1 LQPAPP
7 AWKSFENLLANV
19 RINSSESFRR
29 ANEGELAR
37 CGAKQQ
43 DLQKAVM
50 DALDE
55 AAQIIFNNFGTNFL
69 AVKQW
74 SPDVLL
80 DAMQALTSQLHII
93 SRATTLYSVSLPNEI
108 YQKIPERFKM
118 WETLMSI
125 TSAALVP
132 VCTFFQTTKVDLQN
146 TAILDFARNVLG
158 PSSTYIISIA
168 QQFLWG
174 TLYPATCFSSAVLRL
189 WGHGCHII
197 FLPGFI
203 SGFISF

>member
-1 LQPAPP
+1 LHPAPP

-19 RINSSESFRR
+19 RTNSSEIFRK
-29 ANEGELAR
+29 ANDADLAR
-37 CGAKQQ
+37 CEEKQQ

-55 AAQIIFNNFGTNFL
+55 AAQIIFDNFGTKFL
-69 AVKQW
+69 AVKTW
-74 SPDVLL
+74 SPDVLQ
-80 DAMQALTSQLHII
+80 DAMQALTSQLHTI
-93 SRATTLYSVSLPNEI
+93 SGVTTQYSGSLPNEI
-108 YQKIPERFKM
+108 NQTIAQRFKM

-125 TSAALVP
+125 TSAAVVP

-158 PSSTYIISIA
+158 PSSTYTRSIA

-203 SGFISF
+203 SGFIPF

>member
-7 AWKSFENLLANV
+7 GWKSLENLLANV
-19 RINSSESFRR
+19 RTNSSESFRR
-29 ANEGELAR
+29 ASDAELAR
-37 CGAKQQ
+37 CEAKQQ
-43 DLQKAVM
+43 VLQKAVM

-55 AAQIIFNNFGTNFL
+55 AAQIIFNDFGTKFL

-74 SPDVLL
+74 SPGVLL
-80 DAMQALTSQLHII
+80 DAMQALTSQLHTI
-93 SRATTLYSVSLPNEI
+93 SRATTLYSVSLPNAI
-108 YQKIPERFKM
+108 YQTIPERFKM

-158 PSSTYIISIA
+158 PSSTYIRSIA